1 MGTLESILLVGVLL
15 ALVFSGVHV
24 AVSLGI
30 VSLIGLALATGDLQI
45 TFFFLNSTAYEA
57 LRDYV
62 FAVVPLFMLMGEFIS
77 RSGIAADIFRAINR
91 GLTRVPGRLAHAT
104 VTGNVVFA
112 FVTGTSLA
120 SATAFTSIAYPQM
133 RRYGYDTSFSLGL
146 ISGSACLGMLIPPSL
161 LMIVWG
167 ILTEQSIGA
176 IFLAGVLPGIVLAGL
191 MILYIV
197 AVSIL
202 RPSAVGEGGATA
214 SATSAAGA
222 GPAPEEQGGSAWG
235 AMLGLLVIV
244 IGSLGGIWAGIFTPT
259 EGAGIGALLALA
271 IGVLRGLGLREIFD
285 GILAVGKSAAPIMV
299 ILFAAQ
305 LYARTLAMSGLG
317 SSIQGILVES
327 GLGTWGVIAVMI
339 AIWMLLGMIIDSISI
354 IILTVPIFAPIALSL
369 GLDPLAFAIIGILT
383 IEAGLLTPPFGL
395 LVYAVKSVA
404 GSEEATLGAVFRG
417 ATPFWIILLVVVL
430 ILLAEPRV
438 ATVLTRLLL

>member
-1 MGTLESILLVGVLL
+1 MGTLESVLLVGVLL

-77 RSGIAADIFRAINR
+77 RSGIAADIFRAVNR
-91 GLTRVPGRLAHAT
+91 RLKRVPGRLAHAT

-176 IFLAGVLPGIVLAGL
+176 IFLAGVLPGLVLAAL
-191 MILYIV
+191 MIFYIV

-202 RPSAVGEGGATA
+202 RPSVVGEGSGA
-214 SATSAAGA
+214 AAGA
-222 GPAPEEQGGSAWG
+222 DPEAEEQASNAWG

-244 IGSLGGIWAGIFTPT
+244 ISSLGGIWAGIFTPT
-259 EGAGIGALLALA
+259 EGAGVGALAALA
-271 IGVLRGLGLREIFD
+271 VGVLRGLGLREIYD

-317 SSIQGILVES
+317 SSIQGILVDT
-327 GLGTWGVIAVMI
+327 GLGTWGVIALMI
-339 AIWMLLGMIIDSISI
+339 VVWMLLGMIIDSISI
-354 IILTVPIFAPIALSL
+354 IILTVPIFAPIAASL

-404 GSEEATLGAVFRG
+404 GSEDATLGAVFRG

-430 ILLAEPRV
+430 LLLVEPRV
-438 ATVLTRLLL
+438 ATGLTRLLL

>member
-15 ALVFSGVHV
+15 VLVFAGVHV

-91 GLTRVPGRLAHAT
+91 RLKRVPGRLAHAT

-133 RRYGYDTSFSLGL
+133 RQYGYDTSFSLGL

-176 IFLAGVLPGIVLAGL
+176 IFLAGVLPGVVLAVL

-202 RPSAVGEGGATA
+202 RPSVVGEGD
-214 SATSAAGA
+214 SPA
-222 GPAPEEQGGSAWG
+222 GPAASDNPEDDEDAPNAWG

-244 IGSLGGIWAGIFTPT
+244 AGSLGGIWAGIFTPT
-259 EGAGIGALLALA
+259 EGAGVGALLALGM
-271 IGVLRGLGLREIFD
+271 GVVRGLGLRDIYD

-317 SSIQGILVES
+317 GSIQGILVDT

-339 AIWMLLGMIIDSISI
+339 AVWMLLGMIIDSISI

-417 ATPFWIILLVVVL
+417 ATPFWLILLVVVL
-430 ILLAEPRV
+430 LLLAEPRI
-438 ATVLTRLLL
+438 ATILTRLL

>member
-15 ALVFSGVHV
+15 ALVFAGVHV

-30 VSLIGLALATGDLQI
+30 VSLIGLVLATGDLQI

-77 RSGIAADIFRAINR
+77 RSGIASDIFRAINR
-91 GLTRVPGRLAHAT
+91 RLKRVPGRLAHAT

-133 RRYGYDTSFSLGL
+133 RQYGYDTSFSLGL

-176 IFLAGVLPGIVLAGL
+176 IFLAGVLPGVVLAVL

-202 RPSAVGEGGATA
+202 RPSVVGEGSGTA
-214 SATSAAGA
+214 SVSPTTGADPAT
-222 GPAPEEQGGSAWG
+222 EEQATNAWG

-244 IGSLGGIWAGIFTPT
+244 VGSLGGIWAGIFTPT

-271 IGVLRGLGLREIFD
+271 IGALRGLRLPEIFD
-285 GILAVGKSAAPIMV
+285 AILAVGKSAAPIMV

-305 LYARTLAMSGLG
+305 LYARTLAMSGLI
-317 SSIQGILVES
+317 SSIQGILVGT
-327 GLGTWGVIAVMI
+327 GLGTWGAIAMMIVM
-339 AIWMLLGMIIDSISI
+339 WMLLGMIIDSISI
-354 IILTVPIFAPIALSL
+354 IILTVPIFAPIAVSL

-383 IEAGLLTPPFGL
+383 IEAGLLTPPFGI

-404 GSEEATLGAVFRG
+404 DSEEATLGAVFRG
-417 ATPFWIILLVVVL
+417 STPFWIILLAVVL
-430 ILLAEPRV
+430 LLLVEPRV
-438 ATVLTRLLL
+438 ATILTRLLL

>member
-15 ALVFSGVHV
+15 ALVFAGVHV

-30 VSLIGLALATGDLQI
+30 VSLIGLALATGDLQV

-91 GLTRVPGRLAHAT
+91 RLKRVPGRLAHAT

-133 RRYGYDTSFSLGL
+133 RQYGYDTSFSLGL

-176 IFLAGVLPGIVLAGL
+176 IFLAGVPGMVLAVL

-202 RPSAVGEGGATA
+202 RPSVVGEGDR
-214 SATSAAGA
+214 SSSISP
-222 GPAPEEQGGSAWG
+222 PARVNPEDDEKARNAWG

-259 EGAGIGALLALA
+259 EGAGVGALLALGM
-271 IGVLRGLGLREIFD
+271 GVVRGLGVRDIYD

-317 SSIQGILVES
+317 GSIQGILVDT

-339 AIWMLLGMIIDSISI
+339 AVWMLLGMIIDSISI
-354 IILTVPIFAPIALSL
+354 IILTVPIFAPIAVSL

-404 GSEEATLGAVFRG
+404 GSKEATLGAVFRG
-417 ATPFWIILLVVVL
+417 ATPFWLILLVVVL
-430 ILLAEPRV
+430 LLLTEPRV
-438 ATVLTRLLL
+438 ATILTRLL